1 MRDRARTPLPTVA
14 PTAVTQLSVKDVT
27 NHLSLNCSAPLNPRT
42 LVRWSGLAM
51 SSSSSN
57 GLPGDTTVLDRSAMS
72 TIQPVIVTAHQ
83 DVLLGFY
90 MKLFGAEETF
100 RVPAEGPPF
109 YLGLRIGDTDLGL
122 VAQANAG
129 TGPAS
134 RILLSIGVE
143 DVDETL
149 GRVVAL
155 GGSVRS
161 GPNDMP
167 WGERVAHIS
176 DPDGNPLNITQPI
189 PAR

>member
-1 MRDRARTPLPTVA
+1 
-14 PTAVTQLSVKDVT
+14 
-27 NHLSLNCSAPLNPRT
+27 
-42 LVRWSGLAM
+42 
-51 SSSSSN
+51 
-57 GLPGDTTVLDRSAMS
+57 MS
-72 TIQPVIVTAHQ
+72 TIQPVIVTADQ
-83 DVLLGFY
+83 DALLGFY
-90 MKLFGAEETF
+90 TKLFGAEETF
-100 RVPAEGPPF
+100 RVPAEGPAF

-167 WGERVAHIS
+167 WGQRVAHIS
-176 DPDGNPLNITQPI
+176 DPDGNPVNITQPI